1 MKKIALILT
10 LVMLFAATVPS
21 LALAANPFSDVPT
34 GHWAYESI
42 AKLAELGV
50 LVGTEHGE
58 FKGQEKVS
66 RYEMAVVTAKAI
78 GHLEEAGE
86 GLTSEQQ
93 AEVEEILADLYD
105 EFETELSV
113 LRTDV
118 DQNKEDIEE
127 LRDDVGGP
135 TTWDLL
141 GIGLGIAG
149 IALSL

>member
-1 MKKIALILT
+1 MKKVALILT

-21 LALAANPFSDVPT
+21 LALAANPFTDVPT

-50 LVGTEHGE
+50 LYGTEHGE

-66 RYEMAVVTAKAI
+66 RYEMAVVTARAI
-78 GHLEEAGE
+78 GYLEDTEE
-86 GLTSEQQ
+86 TLTPEQR
-93 AEVEEILADLYD
+93 AEVEEMLAELYD

-113 LRTDV
+113 LRADI
-118 DQNKEDIEE
+118 DQNQEDIDE
-127 LRDDVGGP
+127 LRGDVGGP
-135 TTWDLL
+135 TMWDLL